1 MLLVIRKVSNML
13 DEKLS
18 QLGYLLCKRETSQNF
33 VFSDYFTS
41 STIAIELLR
50 LVV

>member
-13 DEKLS
+13 DEKLF
-18 QLGYLLCKRETSQNF
+18 QLGFLLCKRETSQNF

-41 STIAIELLR
+41 SIELLR